1 MPYRYCFG
9 FWSLLLVLLVVPM
22 GLRAQSENTA
32 AQNKQLFDRAVDE
45 INFRTMETV
54 YDKSFT
60 RRKYPVNLR
69 TAKARKEFDDYAGRE
84 DLKTLFRNYNS
95 VAERYKQRFGKGRT
109 DLAEFEKQL
118 NSVLVDRNFEF
129 FIRVLPRDER
139 VALIH
144 SLQRYIKQA
153 SAQFNA
159 SQDPAPEELMAD
171 AANVPPADVDA
182 QAEESV
188 AKPLEDPQPNPDAVA
203 EESLSN
209 PMISRPARTFG
220 ENTVKPAHDWVDYTT
235 LLCSVFSLALML
247 YLTMSVIPGMR
258 AQINAL
264 TTEPDYE
271 EEAAEEPAEAAPK
284 RRTAMVLPTDR
295 YEDDEA

>member
-1 MPYRYCFG
+1 MPYRYRFG
-9 FWSLLLVLLVVPM
+9 FWSLLLVLLIVPM

-60 RRKYPVNLR
+60 RRKYPVTLR
-69 TAKARKEFDDYAGRE
+69 TAKARKEFDDYAGRD

-182 QAEESV
+182 QAEEPT
-188 AKPLEDPQPNPDAVA
+188 AKPLEDPQPSP
-203 EESLSN
+203 EELTEPTPST
-209 PMISRPARTFG
+209 RPTGRTFG
-220 ENTVKPAHDWVDYTT
+220 ETAPRPAHDWLDYTT

-258 AQINAL
+258 AQIEAL
-264 TTEPDYE
+264 GAQPDYE
-271 EEAAEEPAEAAPK
+271 EETADEPAEGAPK

-295 YEDDEA
+295 YEDDEN